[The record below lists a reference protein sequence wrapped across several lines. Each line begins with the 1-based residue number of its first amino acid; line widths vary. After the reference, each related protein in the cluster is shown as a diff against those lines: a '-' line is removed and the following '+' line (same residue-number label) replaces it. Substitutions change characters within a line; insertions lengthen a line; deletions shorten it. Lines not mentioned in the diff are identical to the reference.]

1 MKIKSIMSTDVK
13 FIHVNSSLNDAACL
27 MWDKD
32 CGALPVLDNDA
43 VVGMITDRD
52 IAMAAYLQ
60 GGLIS
65 HLQVKNAMSS
75 NVHFVNE
82 EASLE
87 TALNIMRENRVRRLP
102 VLDDHQKLVGIVA
115 INDIVREHQ
124 SSRGKAIRAEQVMG
138 AIAGICSHHAVEK
151 TEVAA

>member
-13 FIHVNSSLNDAACL
+13 FTHVNNSLNDAARL

-32 CGALPVLDNDA
+32 CGALPVIDNDA

-60 GGLIS
+60 GALLS

-75 NVHFVNE
+75 HLYFVNE

-87 TALNIMRENRVRRLP
+87 AALNIMRDNRIRRLP
-102 VLDDHQKLVGIVA
+102 VLDNHQKLVGIVA
-115 INDIVREHQ
+115 LNDIVLEYQTSH
-124 SSRGKAIRAEQVMG
+124 GKAIRAEQVIG
-138 AIAGICSHHAVEK
+138 AMAGICSHQAVEK